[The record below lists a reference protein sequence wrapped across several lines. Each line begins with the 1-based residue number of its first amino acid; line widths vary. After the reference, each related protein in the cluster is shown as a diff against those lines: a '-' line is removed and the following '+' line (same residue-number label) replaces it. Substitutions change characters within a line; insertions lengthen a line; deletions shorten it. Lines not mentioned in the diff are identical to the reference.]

1 MMPVVGPIG
10 LSTAAFGPNC
20 TDCGMGGFTVGST
33 RARSINHC
41 SRLNSF
47 SLKLSPFINQ
57 STSPIFSVNPCAQ
70 IDVTSITVK
79 AGAGS
84 GGADVAA

>member
-33 RARSINHC
+33 RARSINHS
-41 SRLNSF
+41 SRLKF
-47 SLKLSPFINQ
+47 EVVTIHQ
-57 STSPIFSVNPCAQ
+57 S
-70 IDVTSITVK
+70 IDVPHFQRQSMR
-79 AGAGS
+79 
-84 GGADVAA
+84 AD